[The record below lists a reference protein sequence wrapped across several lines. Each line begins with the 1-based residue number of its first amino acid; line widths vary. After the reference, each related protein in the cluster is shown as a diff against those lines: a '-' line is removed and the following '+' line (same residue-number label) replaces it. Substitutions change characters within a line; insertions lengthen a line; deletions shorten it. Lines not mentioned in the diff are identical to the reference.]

1 VARDVAEPLAEAVGS
16 IPFATGGLRGSWA
29 EVVLGHEYGPIA
41 DLLGS
46 LKSDQDAEL
55 DKCGRF
61 ATCTWIDLFD
71 TGFAGW

>member
-1 VARDVAEPLAEAVGS
+1 
-16 IPFATGGLRGSWA
+16 
-29 EVVLGHEYGPIA
+29 VLGHEYGPIA

-71 TGFAGW
+71 TGFAG